1 MKHILILY
9 MIYIIIVSYLLL
21 FKYINIIMDLN
32 NIKKQFNDALPN
44 INFFNEFTLQDV
56 ELGKK
61 KLYNKLIKTQNQD
74 DVIQYIDEISNLLIK
89 DKFNLNNDVI
99 IKNTVKDPLIPI
111 YNNTIERITQ
121 IDSQYRNDF
130 LNNETSFICNLTDK
144 LTNITS
150 IKMQSI
156 SIPYSFYNI
165 EQNQGNN
172 VFIFNNNVINIP
184 DGYYNKTQLINA
196 INIAINENLTTLILN
211 QITGKISIEVNG
223 TYIFYDP
230 SNPIFNNT
238 SYNNSLGWI
247 LGCRHYNNNISE
259 IVIENRKI
267 LDNIFYIPE
276 IKYLVVTLDDYNQN
290 QSNKSLV
297 QLQQN
302 QKSFIKPNMYHN
314 ENSHYYR
321 KNSCITSYPISKKKP
336 DCIDDLNIDNL
347 NDKDLENIK
356 LTKKQLYS
364 TASINSYKNEINHTI
379 KQDHIPNILAI
390 VPLEYK
396 NQTWSETMLFSDK
409 NSYIRSYH
417 SPVDIEKLN
426 ITIYDDKSNI
436 LNLNGQE
443 WSMTLITNHIYKF

>member
-1 MKHILILY
+1 
-9 MIYIIIVSYLLL
+9 
-21 FKYINIIMDLN
+21 
-32 NIKKQFNDALPN
+32 
-44 INFFNEFTLQDV
+44 
-56 ELGKK
+56 
-61 KLYNKLIKTQNQD
+61 
-74 DVIQYIDEISNLLIK
+74 
-89 DKFNLNNDVI
+89 
-99 IKNTVKDPLIPI
+99 
-111 YNNTIERITQ
+111 
-121 IDSQYRNDF
+121 
-130 LNNETSFICNLTDK
+130 
-144 LTNITS
+144 
-150 IKMQSI
+150 
-156 SIPYSFYNI
+156 
-165 EQNQGNN
+165 
-172 VFIFNNNVINIP
+172 
-184 DGYYNKTQLINA
+184 
-196 INIAINENLTTLILN
+196 
-211 QITGKISIEVNG
+211 
-223 TYIFYDP
+223 
-230 SNPIFNNT
+230 
-238 SYNNSLGWI
+238 
-247 LGCRHYNNNISE
+247 
-259 IVIENRKI
+259 
-267 LDNIFYIPE
+267 
-276 IKYLVVTLDDYNQN
+276 
-290 QSNKSLV
+290 
-297 QLQQN
+297 
-302 QKSFIKPNMYHN
+302 N

>member
-1 MKHILILY
+1 

>member
-1 MKHILILY
+1 
-9 MIYIIIVSYLLL
+9 
-21 FKYINIIMDLN
+21 MDLN

-130 LNNETSFICNLTDK
+130 INNETSFICNLTDK

-196 INIAINENLTTLILN
+196 INIAINVILTTQNLNALILD
-211 QITGKISIEVNG
+211 QITGKISIDVNG

-247 LGCRHYNNNISE
+247 LGCRHYNNNISK
-259 IVIENRKI
+259 IVIENRKT

-321 KNSCITSYPISKKKP
+321 KNSCITSYPISNKKP

-417 SPVDIEKLN
+417 SPVDIEKIN

>member
-1 MKHILILY
+1 
-9 MIYIIIVSYLLL
+9 
-21 FKYINIIMDLN
+21 MDLN

-290 QSNKSLV
+290 QS
-297 QLQQN
+297 
-302 QKSFIKPNMYHN
+302 
-314 ENSHYYR
+314 
-321 KNSCITSYPISKKKP
+321 
-336 DCIDDLNIDNL
+336 
-347 NDKDLENIK
+347 
-356 LTKKQLYS
+356 
-364 TASINSYKNEINHTI
+364 
-379 KQDHIPNILAI
+379 
-390 VPLEYK
+390 
-396 NQTWSETMLFSDK
+396 
-409 NSYIRSYH
+409 
-417 SPVDIEKLN
+417 
-426 ITIYDDKSNI
+426 
-436 LNLNGQE
+436 
-443 WSMTLITNHIYKF
+443 